1 MDGQPA
7 AESGQAPP
15 STRPPPTMSAQA
27 MLGRYRWEELMESE
41 KDALRDCIGIASTR
55 AGIGLGAVLTIAAVS
70 SSRKYLCNMPFY
82 LLE

>member
-1 MDGQPA
+1 MDGQQA
-7 AESGQAPP
+7 AESGQQAAPP
-15 STRPPPTMSAQA
+15 STRAPPQSMSAQA

-70 SSRKYLCNMPFY
+70 SSRK
-82 LLE
+82 